1 MSKRFKKEKIV
12 EYTGHTE
19 HYRLPDPL
27 YANRYRN
34 QFSPDQSNFERNDN
48 NVDEAHLFVP
58 PCLHLPPSYVSH
70 MNNPDFNISNNNNT
84 NKHESQGVVEKVM
97 LRLVKYFEK
106 PQNNAPHEHTNCNYL
121 HSDSTLEER
130 PLISDH
136 DEYGGDHVY
145 STAATAAGASTSSP
159 TTEDGADS
167 TASTFVNPSE
177 VESWMRRRLYYHFMT
192 PIGKFHAKRRI
203 PFKLFVQILKVL
215 LVTIQ
220 LIEFGFYRA
229 AHVSFGDVSHKAF
242 CHLYLRQWDSQ
253 YETLDYPPATGDY
266 AVYTIND
273 FYEHVGYTITQF
285 NKTKEL
291 AIGGYMFDSLNPTM
305 KLCMRYVSP
314 TTDEDKHPMLSVSYI
329 RESEKCT
336 SIEVN
341 KINSEQLA
349 NGNLIKTFLQDHQ
362 LDIDFN

>member
-1 MSKRFKKEKIV
+1 MSKRFKKEKVV

-48 NVDEAHLFVP
+48 VDEAHLFVP

-70 MNNPDFNISNNNNT
+70 MNNPDFNTSNNNNT
-84 NKHESQGVVEKVM
+84 NKHGSQGVVEKVM

-121 HSDSTLEER
+121 HSDSTFEER

-167 TASTFVNPSE
+167 TASTFINPNE

-220 LIEFGFYRA
+220 VNLFMWF
-229 AHVSFGDVSHKAF
+229 V
-242 CHLYLRQWDSQ
+242 
-253 YETLDYPPATGDY
+253 
-266 AVYTIND
+266 
-273 FYEHVGYTITQF
+273 
-285 NKTKEL
+285 
-291 AIGGYMFDSLNPTM
+291 
-305 KLCMRYVSP
+305 
-314 TTDEDKHPMLSVSYI
+314 
-329 RESEKCT
+329 
-336 SIEVN
+336 EV
-341 KINSEQLA
+341 
-349 NGNLIKTFLQDHQ
+349 
-362 LDIDFN
+362 